1 MRRIFTRWGLPRRI
15 RVDNGF
21 PWGPG
26 SELPPAMALWWMGLG
41 IEVLWT
47 PPRHPQANGQ
57 VERFHGLLD
66 HWGEPARCANPS
78 AWQRQVDWVVQT
90 QREAYPAVEGTS
102 RWEAYPT
109 LRQGGRPYHPA
120 HETQEWD
127 LARVEAYLA
136 QGVWP
141 RRVDQVGRITL
152 YNRPYG
158 VGRAYAGQ
166 QVWVR
171 FEAATHMWVIR
182 GAEGQEWA
190 RHPAQEI
197 ALETIC
203 RLEVSQVKPS
213 RRKRARQNLVADV
226 AA

>member
-1 MRRIFTRWGLPRRI
+1 MGFWTIGANLPAVPIPRPGSARWTGSCRPNGRRI
-15 RVDNGF
+15 RRWRG
-21 PWGPG
+21 
-26 SELPPAMALWWMGLG
+26 PPAGKP
-41 IEVLWT
+41 IR
-47 PPRHPQANGQ
+47 PC
-57 VERFHGLLD
+57 
-66 HWGEPARCANPS
+66 AR
-78 AWQRQVDWVVQT
+78 
-90 QREAYPAVEGTS
+90 
-102 RWEAYPT
+102 
-109 LRQGGRPYHPA
+109 GGRPYHPA